1 MTRAGGAPRV
11 ADLHGLGRVPTP
23 PPTRLDPDT
32 MELPVTEPA
41 LANAPVAPTTLSV
54 AEIERLIPHRW
65 PFLLVDRIVEYDPEA
80 KRIVGLKA
88 VTATEWFFQ
97 GHFPGL
103 PVLPGVIQIEALAQ
117 TMAVYVAR
125 QPGFGDRIGLFAGI
139 DEVRFKRVV
148 VPGDTLRLEVTME
161 KLGSRFGKGRAVASV
176 NGEVACE
183 GLLSFVIPPAGVLR

>member
-1 MTRAGGAPRV
+1 MESPVTDTAAAAPSALPSALPSPASTPSTQSSTMSV
-11 ADLHGLGRVPTP
+11 AD
-23 PPTRLDPDT
+23 
-32 MELPVTEPA
+32 
-41 LANAPVAPTTLSV
+41 
-54 AEIERLIPHRW
+54 IQRLIPHRW
-65 PFLLVDRIVEYDPEA
+65 PFLLVDRIVEYDPDA

-97 GHFPGL
+97 GHFPGM
-103 PVLPGVIQIEALAQ
+103 PVMPGVIQVEALAQ

-148 VPGDTLRLEVTME
+148 TPGDTLRLEVTME
-161 KLGSRFGKGRAVASV
+161 KLGSRFGKGRAVATV
-176 NGEVACE
+176 NGEIACE